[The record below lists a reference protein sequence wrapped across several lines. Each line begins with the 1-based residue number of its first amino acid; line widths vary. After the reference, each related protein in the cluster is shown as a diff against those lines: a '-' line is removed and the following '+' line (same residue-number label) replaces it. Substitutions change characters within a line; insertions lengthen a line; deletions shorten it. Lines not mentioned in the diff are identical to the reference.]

1 MLNGSI
7 QSAIIL
13 IHLNPSL
20 TSMIYLLAVSPFESG
35 FTGWGHHCYT
45 DIPWY
50 TDHPSLVHGT
60 PTRSHTDQSIESLL
74 PHEWFSHLH
83 PHCESSNYGN
93 PIEVIWTASWF
104 IHVLSLSTV
113 SIFLSHFPQFFHHFS
128 VPEAAEL
135 PKVAV
140 VCSVVIA
147 CRAATWAQLSG
158 EAFGTPAI
166 KMPRSHHCRNL
177 KWWRW
182 SGRECGILWK
192 LRNTEL

>member
-7 QSAIIL
+7 PSAIIL

-113 SIFLSHFPQFFHHFS
+113 SIFLSHFPQFFHHFLS
-128 VPEAAEL
+128 RKLLNFQRWPWYARWSSPVGPPPEPSCPA
-135 PKVAV
+135 K
-140 VCSVVIA
+140 
-147 CRAATWAQLSG
+147 LSG
-158 EAFGTPAI
+158 
-166 KMPRSHHCRNL
+166 
-177 KWWRW
+177 
-182 SGRECGILWK
+182 
-192 LRNTEL
+192 LRP